1 MGAPV
6 PEPVAPKLHNRSH
19 VVRVEL
25 DVPAGVAPEGVLVA
39 QGSVLGG
46 WAVYLLDGR
55 PHYVHNLA
63 GKERHRV
70 ASDAVVPAGAHTVGF
85 EFASNGDFTG
95 TGRLFVDDALV
106 GEAPIPRFTLARFSI
121 TGAGLTCG
129 YETGPAVS
137 DDYVAPFRCTATIR
151 RVVVEVS
158 GEHERDP
165 MAVFQAIM
173 SAPFRCTATIRRAS
187 IDVSGAA
194 YLDVEAEFA
203 AIMAEQ

>member
-151 RVVVEVS
+151 R
-158 GEHERDP
+158 
-165 MAVFQAIM
+165 
-173 SAPFRCTATIRRAS
+173 AS